1 LPTVP
6 EASPPKPA
14 DLPLRFGDGGRFEL
28 RPAERRLFVDGSPAT
43 LGSRAFDLLVALVE
57 RRDRVVT
64 KNELLDCVWPDVVVE
79 EQNLHVQI
87 SHLRKV
93 FGKDVLSTVPG
104 RGYRFTAATLESPAE
119 AAPAPDGPPPPPPPR
134 PAGPRLFGRGVDLAE
149 LDAMLVQGSVT
160 LVGPSGVG
168 KTSLARAMAACW
180 GGARAWVDLA
190 ALNDGQ
196 QIHGAV
202 ARALGGQL
210 GEGDALPQLL
220 RAAQGH
226 ASLLLVLDNAEH
238 LIEPCAVLAGE
249 LVRGLPELRLLVTSQ
264 LPLAVA
270 GERIKRLEPLRV
282 LRADSGAAQ
291 PEGGVAEAATD
302 DAVALLVERITAADQ
317 RFRVTPASR
326 GLLESVCTQLD
337 GLPLALEMAA
347 ARVPQIGL
355 QAVHD
360 ALSQRFA
367 LLTRGNRGSA
377 ARHRTLHQAL
387 EWSYHL
393 LGAPEQALFRALGV
407 FAGGF
412 TLELAVALVAG
423 DGQAGGD
430 SRWDVVDR
438 LATLVD
444 RSLVTVSADDP
455 PRYRLLETMRAFGL
469 ELAQRTPGAAPHAG
483 QVSEL
488 DAARRRHAMA
498 VFDVFRPFL
507 RGPIGPGPW
516 LAEMENAR
524 EACRWA
530 REHDLSLAAQLTAA
544 LSRPTTFTIW
554 RAEVKQWL
562 YALEPAMRSD
572 AGVALPL
579 EVRVLWWSE
588 RARVAVIAS
597 EIAAAPAAYAMAL
610 ARSLGDP
617 VLMLRSAV
625 VRVRATPPGD
635 DLDAACAELRALAAG
650 LSDATITQRLMIQGA
665 LVNADLARRD
675 FHAVLEGR
683 RRELALAREEGVA
696 RQIDAVESNL
706 VLALFT
712 VGRHDEA
719 AQVGLALV
727 ARIEAA
733 PGGGEDNGNLPWAL
747 TGTIAALVSAGRLA
761 EAQPLAQRM
770 WSTAT
775 RFAIPWIAIP
785 PLVRLASARGRHEA
799 AVQLIGYA
807 QQLHASNDVDVDP
820 ADQDLLTAV
829 QARVA
834 AELGADAA
842 EALLAAGRKL
852 DTGAARALAVAGPG

>member
-1 LPTVP
+1 VP
-6 EASPPKPA
+6 EAPSPQDP
-14 DLPLRFGDGGRFEL
+14 PLRFGDGGRFEL
-28 RPAERRLFVDGSPAT
+28 RPAERRLLVEGSPAA
-43 LGSRAFDLLVALVE
+43 LGARAFDLLVALVQ

-104 RGYRFTAATLESPAE
+104 RGYRFTAATLEPPAG
-119 AAPAPDGPPPPPPPR
+119 AAPAPAADASPARPIRLR
-134 PAGPRLFGRGVDLAE
+134 PAAPRLFGRSDDLAE
-149 LDAMLVQGSVT
+149 LDVLLAQGSIT

-168 KTSLARAMAACW
+168 KTSLARAAA
-180 GGARAWVDLA
+180 ARWRGTQAWVDLA
-190 ALNDGQ
+190 ALDSGLQ
-196 QIHGAV
+196 VEGAV

-210 GEGDALPQLL
+210 GDGEALPQLL
-220 RAAQGH
+220 RAARGH

-238 LIEPCAVLAGE
+238 LIDACAVLASE
-249 LVRGLPELRLLVTSQ
+249 LMRGLPDARLLVTSQ

-282 LRADSGAAQ
+282 GDGEAD
-291 PEGGVAEAATD
+291 D
-302 DAVALLVERITAADQ
+302 DAVALLVERIAAADQ
-317 RFRVTPASR
+317 RFRVTPAAR
-326 GLLESVCTQLD
+326 PLLEAVCAHLD

-367 LLTRGNRGSA
+367 LLTRGNRDAA

-387 EWSYHL
+387 EWSYQL

-412 TLELAVALVAG
+412 TLELAVALVTG
-423 DGQAGGD
+423 HDETGGD

-455 PRYRLLETMRAFGL
+455 PRYRLLETMRAFAL
-469 ELAQRTPGAAPHAG
+469 EQALRTPDAAPGPGEA
-483 QVSEL
+483 SEL
-488 DAARRRHAMA
+488 DAARRRHATV
-498 VFDVFRPFL
+498 VFAAFRPFL
-507 RGPIGPGPW
+507 RGPVGLGPW

-530 REHDLSLAAQLTAA
+530 REHDLRMAA
-544 LSRPTTFTIW
+544 LLTTALARPTTFTIW

-562 YALEPAMRSD
+562 YALEAAMRSE
-572 AGVALPL
+572 AGVGLPL
-579 EVRVLWWSE
+579 EVRALWWSE
-588 RARVAVIAS
+588 RARVAVIAG
-597 EIAAAPAAYAMAL
+597 EIAAEPSEHAMAL

-617 VLMLRSAV
+617 ALLLRAAQVLVRS
-625 VRVRATPPGD
+625 TPPGRKLD
-635 DLDAACAELRALAAG
+635 DACAELRAIGAG
-650 LSDATITQRLMIQGA
+650 FPDATVGQRLAIVGA
-665 LVNADLARRD
+665 LVNADLSRRD
-675 FHAVLEGR
+675 FPAVLEGR
-683 RRELALAREEGVA
+683 RQELALAREAGIA

-706 VLALFT
+706 VLALLA
-712 VGRHDEA
+712 VGQHDEA
-719 AQVGLALV
+719 ARAGLALV

-733 PGGGEDNGNLPWAL
+733 PDVEDNGNLPWAL
-747 TGTIAALVSAGRLA
+747 TGTIAALVLTGQVDEARGMAERL
-761 EAQPLAQRM
+761 

-775 RFAIPWIAIP
+775 RFGVPWIAVP
-785 PLVRLASARGRHEA
+785 PLIRLASARGCPEA

-807 QQLHASNDVDVDP
+807 RQLHAAHEVDVDP
-820 ADQDLLTAV
+820 AEQDLMTAV
-829 QARVA
+829 QAQVA
-834 AELGADAA
+834 GALGEAA
-842 EALLAAGRKL
+842 TDALLAAGRKL
-852 DTGAARALAVAGPG
+852 DGAGAKALAVGGPG